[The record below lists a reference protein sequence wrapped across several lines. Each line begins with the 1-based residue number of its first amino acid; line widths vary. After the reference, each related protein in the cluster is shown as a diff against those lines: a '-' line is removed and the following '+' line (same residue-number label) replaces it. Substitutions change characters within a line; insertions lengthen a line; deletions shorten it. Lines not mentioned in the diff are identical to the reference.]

1 MAIIYKICNKI
12 SGKCYIGE
20 TIKDTYSRWRGHIN
34 SINRNCGCP
43 ALKDAIKKYGI
54 DAFVMSVVI
63 ICFDKDRFVYEKEY
77 IEKYNSI
84 VPNGYNIL
92 EGGEGGGFKGKK
104 HTQETKDK
112 IKKRLKEKYNNPEL
126 RLECSQRTINSMKNI
141 DISDR
146 MKNSEKWNN
155 YLIKLKNKKNEN
167 SKNKN
172 INKRIKFKIA
182 TYDKNNNLLNE
193 YKSMAEAARDTNIS
207 LSGIKYNLKVNC
219 VGKHGLMFKKIFA

>member
-20 TIKDTYSRWRGHIN
+20 TIKDIGTRWRAHLN
-34 SINRNCGCP
+34 SINRNSGCP

-54 DAFVMSVVI
+54 DAFEISVII
-63 ICFDKDRFVYEKEY
+63 ICFEEDRFEYEKEY

-112 IKKRLKEKYNNPEL
+112 IRQCLKEKYNNAEL
-126 RLECSQRTINSMKNI
+126 RLECAQRTINSMKNI

-146 MKNSEKWNN
+146 MKKSEKWNN
-155 YLIKLKNKKNEN
+155 YLIKIKNKKIEN
-167 SKNKN
+167 SKN

-193 YKSMAEAARDTNIS
+193 YESMAEASRKTNVS
-207 LSGIKYNLKVNC
+207 LSGIKYNLKVNS
-219 VGKHGLMFKKIFA
+219 VGKHGLMFKKIFI